1 MMTSMEPHDT
11 GPTNVQRDPLTGR
24 LVDPDP
30 SQRLSSGRS
39 RFEDFEI
46 PVAGPARLTSR
57 SPSVT
62 TAAVVLLVSALLNI
76 LAAVVFHPGGGATA
90 FYLALGGVQLV
101 AGVLV
106 LARQPA
112 GRWLG
117 IALGVVG
124 IGVGIAIV
132 SGNAINGLIT
142 ILLNGFVI
150 YALAAFGSA
159 FRR

>member
-1 MMTSMEPHDT
+1 M
-11 GPTNVQRDPLTGR
+11 DPAAASPAT
-24 LVDPDP
+24 
-30 SQRLSSGRS
+30 GRS
-39 RFEDFEI
+39 RFEDWDVPEAA
-46 PVAGPARLTSR
+46 VARTASR
-57 SPSVT
+57 SPSVV
-62 TAAVVLLVSALLNI
+62 TAAVVLLVSALLNV
-76 LAAVVFHPGGGATA
+76 LAAVVFHPSAGATA

-101 AGVLV
+101 AGLLV

-124 IGVGIAIV
+124 IGVGVAIM
-132 SGNAINGLIT
+132 SRNGINGLIT

-150 YALAAFGSA
+150 YALAAFPSS